1 MTKRLFDCLFSLL
14 FLLIA
19 TPLLILIALSLKLSV
34 RGPLFY
40 GSVRYGQGKRLF
52 TCWKFRTMYSGSD
65 DRIENLLNSRPDLQE
80 EWKKYRKL
88 KKDPRVF
95 PFGRFLRKY
104 SLDELP
110 QLWNVFKGEMSLVGP
125 RPYLLLEVEEQLK
138 ERAGKILSL
147 KPGLTG
153 IWQTSGRNLLTF
165 EDRIRSDEAYV
176 DNHSLL
182 SDCAIIFKTILFLIN
197 PKGAF

>member
-138 ERAGKILSL
+138 ERAGKILSRDEPSWPKAL
-147 KPGLTG
+147 PPPG
-153 IWQTSGRNLLTF
+153 GRRAV
-165 EDRIRSDEAYV
+165 ERARR
-176 DNHSLL
+176 
-182 SDCAIIFKTILFLIN
+182 
-197 PKGAF
+197 